1 MGAEEP
7 RKGLA
12 KPAHV
17 RIGRA
22 DVRTERRKG
31 VQRDDRL
38 VEYHL
43 DAVAVA
49 APVRPSAVTPN
60 RAEAFGTSGDTTSG
74 THTRGDLKLEGARQ
88 ESVGVQPDADADGL
102 T

>member
-1 MGAEEP
+1 M
-7 RKGLA
+7 
-12 KPAHV
+12 
-17 RIGRA
+17 
-22 DVRTERRKG
+22 RTERHKG

-49 APVRPSAVTPN
+49 APVSGDTN
-60 RAEAFGTSGDTTSG
+60 RAEAFGTSGDTTSS
-74 THTRGDLKLEGARQ
+74 THTRGDLKLEGVRQ
-88 ESVGVQPDADADGL
+88 ESVGVQPAADADGL